1 MKAYLITHIV
11 LSTLALTATLVP
23 FFAGKSGAPRKD
35 VASSLFNIAW
45 IAWAVYLLVGLR

>member
-1 MKAYLITHIV
+1 MKAYLIVHIT
-11 LSTLALTATLVP
+11 LLALALLATLVP
-23 FFAGKSGAPRKD
+23 FFYGKSSAPRKD